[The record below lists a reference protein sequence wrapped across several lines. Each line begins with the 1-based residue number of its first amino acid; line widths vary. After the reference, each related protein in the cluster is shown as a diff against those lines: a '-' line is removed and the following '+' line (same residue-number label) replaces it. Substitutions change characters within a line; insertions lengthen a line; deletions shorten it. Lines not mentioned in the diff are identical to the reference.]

1 METGRPASPSVHR
14 GTERAPQ
21 PAAPRHQR
29 EEDWK
34 RHTRAGN
41 KAHACGRFVLARH
54 SYARA
59 LDLAEEIL
67 AGADGQSASGAV
79 PIFVIACHNA
89 GDNLLA
95 LGRRADALGFYEQAF
110 EQVLALAARTDVP
123 DVLRE
128 AARRNLTQVTTGLL
142 RLMKETGMP
151 TDRIK
156 SVLTRAQTLNT
167 STLAMG

>member
-1 METGRPASPSVHR
+1 MHFELS
-14 GTERAPQ
+14 
-21 PAAPRHQR
+21 
-29 EEDWK
+29 EDQ
-34 RHTRAGN
+34 T
-41 KAHACGRFVLARH
+41 LIQ
-54 SYARA
+54 
-59 LDLAEEIL
+59 D
-67 AGADGQSASGAV
+67 
-79 PIFVIACHNA
+79 
-89 GDNLLA
+89 
-95 LGRRADALGFYEQAF
+95 
-110 EQVLALAARTDVP
+110 AARKFSDDRLKPHAAEWDENKHFPV